1 MKKFNFVILFL
12 LLASYQSSA
21 ALMQL
26 HYDQFY
32 APVSPTNFPV
42 DTSGFV
48 SFIFDTETAD
58 QNSDPAAGKFKDP
71 IQRGQMFLR
80 GINYTIDVSQ
90 PIEFSTL
97 YSGQSYLKATG
108 NMFNMDLGKVSAFS
122 LYLGGELSPTIG
134 SSLENL
140 QFNGSELH
148 LIVHHPTAAFNSP
161 EYRASYASYEN
172 GNVNFASVP
181 VSVPEPNAGLLLMFG
196 VMAVLMTRMLSVR
209 RLVG

>member
-58 QNSDPAAGKFKDP
+58 QNYDPAAGKFKDP

-140 QFNGSELH
+140 
-148 LIVHHPTAAFNSP
+148 
-161 EYRASYASYEN
+161 
-172 GNVNFASVP
+172 
-181 VSVPEPNAGLLLMFG
+181 
-196 VMAVLMTRMLSVR
+196 
-209 RLVG
+209 